1 MTFIKLLFTLTLL
14 TLLPLSAVQSAPK
27 SQKGT
32 ASYYADK
39 FHGRKTANGE
49 IYNKWK
55 MTAAHNGLPMGTKV
69 RVTNLRNKRSIVVKI
84 NDTGSFRKRLIDL
97 SYGAARKL
105 GFIRQGLAK
114 VRVTVLR

>member
-1 MTFIKLLFTLTLL
+1 MTFLKLLFTFCLI
-14 TLLPLSAVQSAPK
+14 TLLPVSVSHAAKK
-27 SQKGT
+27 SKVGT

-39 FHGRKTANGE
+39 FHGRRTANGE

>member
-1 MTFIKLLFTLTLL
+1 MTFLKLLFTLTLL
-14 TLLPLSAVQSAPK
+14 TLLPTSITHAASIT
-27 SQKGT
+27 QKGT

-39 FHGRKTANGE
+39 FHGRRTKNGE

-69 RVTNLRNKRSIVVKI
+69 RVTNLKNKRSIIVKI

-105 GFIRQGLAK
+105 GFIRQGLARVK
-114 VRVTVLR
+114 VTVLR